1 MNIAAN
7 STAGIPAGT
16 AATGRIKILCVD
28 DDADVLASL
37 APNLRRRCNM
47 LSATSGAEGLEILG
61 ANRDVAV
68 VISDMRMPG
77 MDGAAFLRDAREIAP
92 DATRMVLT
100 GQTDVATAIVAVN
113 EGRIFRFLTK
123 PCSPVDLLA
132 AVDAAAEQHRLVTA
146 ERVLLEQ
153 TLHGSIKTLTDVLA
167 LTHPLAFGRARRV
180 RQLVSELAEHLG
192 LRERWQLEVAAML
205 SQLGAISLPAETVE
219 KVYYGQVLDDDER
232 QAIVRAA
239 TIAAQL
245 LENIPRLEVVREMLN
260 RLWGLQG
267 VVDIPLIA
275 QRALADLGGSI
286 LRSAV
291 DFDVIEGQGH
301 SPTVAIAWLCTQT
314 GRHRPEVLEA
324 LKTLRGDGGAQG
336 QVRECPL
343 GAVRVGMVFAEDV
356 KLASGA
362 MLVPRGYE
370 VTPSLIER
378 VRTQRAAVA
387 RMLVRVMI
395 KPPDAA
401 PTPTPQRM

>member
-7 STAGIPAGT
+7 STAGIPAHT

-28 DDADVLASL
+28 DEADVLASL

-68 VISDMRMPG
+68 IISDMRMPG
-77 MDGAAFLRDAREIAP
+77 MDGAAFLRNAREIAP

-100 GQTDVATAIVAVN
+100 GQTDMATAIVAVN
-113 EGRIFRFLTK
+113 EGRIFRFLAK

-167 LTHPLAFGRARRV
+167 LTHPLAFGRAKRV
-180 RQLVSELAEHLG
+180 RQLVSELAAHVG
-192 LRERWQLEVAAML
+192 MRERWQLEVAAML
-205 SQLGAISLPAETVE
+205 SQLGAISLPADTVE
-219 KVYYGQVLDDDER
+219 KVYYGQVLGDDEQ
-232 QAIVRAA
+232 QAIIRAE

-267 VVDIPLIA
+267 LVHIPLIA

-291 DFDVIEGQGH
+291 DFDVIEAQGH
-301 SPTVAIAWLCTQT
+301 SATVAIAWLSTQT

-324 LKTLRGDGGAQG
+324 FRALRGDGGALG

-378 VRTQRAAVA
+378 VRTQRVAVA

-395 KPPDAA
+395 KPPEAA
-401 PTPTPQRM
+401 QIP